1 MLHLKVTRK
10 ITNLGPLILLYYLS
24 ISEIDSH
31 FENYFE
37 ILSFNIQLII
47 IYFWSLKRPEVLGN
61 GHIFFAGFLNDVVV
75 GLPLGLSSMTY
86 LITSLVAT
94 YVKNMTVNTRITTDW
109 FTFFI
114 AITFSN
120 LLLLILLTNF
130 SEITISFIDMS
141 YNTFFTLIFFPFFWF
156 LFVYYNSI
164 IASGKNV

>member
-1 MLHLKVTRK
+1 MFSFKIIRK
-10 ITNLGPLILLYYLS
+10 LINLGPLILLYYLS
-24 ISEIDSH
+24 ISEIDTY

-61 GHIFFAGFLNDVVV
+61 GHIFFAGLINDVVV

-86 LITSLVAT
+86 LIISLVAA

-114 AITFSN
+114 AITLSN

>member
-1 MLHLKVTRK
+1 MLGSKITRK
-10 ITNLGPLILLYYLS
+10 IINLGPLILLYYLS
-24 ISEIDSH
+24 ISEIDTY

-61 GHIFFAGFLNDVVV
+61 GHIFFAGLINDVVV

-86 LITSLVAT
+86 LITSLVAA

-164 IASGKNV
+164 MASGKNV

>member
-1 MLHLKVTRK
+1 MLGSKITRK
-10 ITNLGPLILLYYLS
+10 IINLGPLILLYYLS
-24 ISEIDSH
+24 ISEIDTY

-61 GHIFFAGFLNDVVV
+61 GHIFFAGLLNDVVV

-164 IASGKNV
+164 ITSGKNV

>member
-1 MLHLKVTRK
+1 MLGSKITRK
-10 ITNLGPLILLYYLS
+10 TINLGPLILLYYLS
-24 ISEIDSH
+24 ISEIDTY

-61 GHIFFAGFLNDVVV
+61 GHIFFAGLINDVVV

-86 LITSLVAT
+86 LITSLVAA

>member
-1 MLHLKVTRK
+1 MFNFTNIKK
-10 ITNLGPLILLYYLS
+10 IINLGPLILLYYLS

-61 GHIFFAGFLNDVVV
+61 GHIFFAGLINDVVV

-86 LITSLVAT
+86 LIISLVAA

-164 IASGKNV
+164 ITSGKNV